1 LEHALSDK
9 PEHRN
14 FDPKVTAVQPYQ
26 DQDYQDVYFVAESF
40 SDAKEKFRRWVA
52 EFMSRP
58 YEIRYDPFTQS
69 IEILDS
75 ADKLDKAVMQLQLEV
90 NYLSNAVS
98 HMKFR

>member
-1 LEHALSDK
+1 MVFYATISIAIIYL
-9 PEHRN
+9 
-14 FDPKVTAVQPYQ
+14 FF
-26 DQDYQDVYFVAESF
+26 YFC
-40 SDAKEKFRRWVA
+40 RRWAA
-52 EFMSRP
+52 ETMSRP

-98 HMKFR
+98 HMKLR